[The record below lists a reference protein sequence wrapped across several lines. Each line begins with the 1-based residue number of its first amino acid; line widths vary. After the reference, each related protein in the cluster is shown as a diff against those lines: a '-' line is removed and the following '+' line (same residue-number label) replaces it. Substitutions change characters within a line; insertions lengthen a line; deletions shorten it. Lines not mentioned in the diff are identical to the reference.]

1 MSFATKNTQPG
12 LLRKVLRLNWALIL
26 LVSAIASIGFMMLYS
41 VAGGSM
47 EPWAGPQ
54 MSRFAVGMVIMLIV
68 GMIDIRFFRWA
79 SPLAYVVG
87 LALLFAVEFFGI
99 SGMGAQ
105 RWIQVGPLQLQ
116 PSELMKIALVMALAR
131 YYDWLDRGRVSH
143 PLWLLPP
150 LLLIAIPMLLVLKQ
164 PDLGTALLLGLGGA
178 MVMFMAGVSWWY
190 FNTAIGAAAGTVY
203 AVMTSRGTDWQI
215 LKDYQYRRI
224 DTFLNPDADPLG
236 AGYHITQSKIA
247 MGSGGFSGRG
257 FMQGT
262 QTRLNFLPEKH
273 TDFIF
278 TTLSEE
284 FGFADGPQS
293 RPVRGAAHRRADRHL
308 LPVLRRQHGDGDGPD
323 AGRRRASATGQLWR
337 LGNVGLAPGLR
348 FDPVCACPP
357 EVTRQVGGAVNADQ
371 CRLKQEIPPCCQP
384 QFSRLP
390 FLPVRPTSVTPTA
403 GTSQLPPPRRA

>member
-1 MSFATKNTQPG
+1 MSLAANLTRPGSEPG

-26 LVSAIASIGFMMLYS
+26 LVCAIASIGFLMLYS
-41 VAGGSM
+41 IAGGSL
-47 EPWAGPQ
+47 EPWAGRQ
-54 MSRFAVGMVIMLIV
+54 MSRFAVGIAIMLIV
-68 GMIDIRFFRWA
+68 AMIDIRFFRWA
-79 SPLAYVVG
+79 SPLAYIG
-87 LALLFAVEFFGI
+87 AFALLLAVESI
-99 SGMGAQ
+99 
-105 RWIQVGPLQLQ
+105 WIQVGPMQLQ

-143 PLWLLPP
+143 PLWMLPP
-150 LLLIAIPMLLVLKQ
+150 ALLIAVPMLLVLKQ

-190 FNTAIGAAAGTVY
+190 FGTAIGAATGVVY
-203 AVMTSRGTDWQI
+203 AVMVSRGTDWQI

-262 QTRLNFLPEKH
+262 QTRLNFLPERH

-284 FGFADGPQS
+284 FGFAGS
-293 RPVRGAAHRRADRHL
+293 VSLLALYLLTVAFGFASMARNRDRFGGL
-308 LPVLRRQHGDGDGPD
+308 L
-323 AGRRRASATGQLWR
+323 TG
-337 LGNVGLAPGLR
+337 GLTSTFFL
-348 FDPVCACPP
+348 FF
-357 EVTRQVGGAVNADQ
+357 AVNMAMVMG
-371 CRLKQEIPPCCQP
+371 LMPVVGVP
-384 QFSRLP
+384 LP
-390 FLPVRPTSVTPTA
+390 LVSYGGSAMLVLLLAFGLIQSAHVHRK
-403 GTSQLPPPRRA
+403 

>member
-1 MSFATKNTQPG
+1 MSLAANLTRPGSEPG

-26 LVSAIASIGFMMLYS
+26 LVCAIASIGFLMLYS
-41 VAGGSM
+41 IAGGSL
-47 EPWAGPQ
+47 EPWAGRQ
-54 MSRFAVGMVIMLIV
+54 MSRFAVGIAIMLIV
-68 GMIDIRFFRWA
+68 AMIDIRFFRWA
-79 SPLAYVVG
+79 SPLAYICAF
-87 LALLFAVEFFGI
+87 ALLLAVESIGETR
-99 SGMGAQ
+99 MGAQ
-105 RWIQVGPLQLQ
+105 RWIQVGPIQLQ

-143 PLWLLPP
+143 PLWMLPP
-150 LLLIAIPMLLVLKQ
+150 LLLIAVPMLLVLKQ

-190 FNTAIGAAAGTVY
+190 FGTAIGAAAGAVY
-203 AVMTSRGTDWQI
+203 AVMASRGTEWQI

-284 FGFADGPQS
+284 FGFAGSVSLLALYMLTVAFGFASMAGNRD
-293 RPVRGAAHRRADRHL
+293 RFGAL
-308 LPVLRRQHGDGDGPD
+308 L
-323 AGRRRASATGQLWR
+323 TG
-337 LGNVGLAPGLR
+337 GLTSTFFL
-348 FDPVCACPP
+348 FF
-357 EVTRQVGGAVNADQ
+357 AVNMAMVMG
-371 CRLKQEIPPCCQP
+371 LMPVVGVP
-384 QFSRLP
+384 LP
-390 FLPVRPTSVTPTA
+390 LVSYGGSAMLVLLLAFGLIQSAHVHRK
-403 GTSQLPPPRRA
+403 